1 MGKRRRISKR
11 EMKRLVENYGRDV
24 LQSESFLSSD
34 SQRQHFH
41 TSVAKHSKQVAFKTL
56 RICRMMSAIGV
67 KVDEKTAV
75 RAALCHD
82 LGLVGKD
89 QKYNNDMDSLR
100 SHPAE
105 SLRIAQNIYPGMDSR
120 MEQAILRHMWPI
132 TFRFPSSPEG
142 LAVSVA
148 DKLTSAADIIS
159 GIKRKGS

>member
-1 MGKRRRISKR
+1 MGKSRLTGKR
-11 EMKRLVENYGRDV
+11 ELRRLVENYGRDV
-24 LQSESFLSSD
+24 LQSESFLSSA
-34 SQRQHFH
+34 SQKQHFH
-41 TSVAKHSKQVAFKTL
+41 TSVAKHSRQVAFKTL
-56 RICRMMSAIGV
+56 RICRMITAIGV

-89 QKYNNDMDSLR
+89 QKYRNDIDSLK

-105 SLRIAQNIYPGMDSR
+105 SLRIAKTIYPGMNSR
-120 MEQAILRHMWPI
+120 MEQAILRHMWPV

-159 GIKRKGS
+159 GIKRRGS